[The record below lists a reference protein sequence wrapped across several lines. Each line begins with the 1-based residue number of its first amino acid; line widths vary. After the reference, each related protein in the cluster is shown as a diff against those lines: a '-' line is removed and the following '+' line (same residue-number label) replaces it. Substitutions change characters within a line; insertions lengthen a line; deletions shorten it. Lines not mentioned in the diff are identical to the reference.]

1 MARKI
6 KFPLEMKD
14 GTMVR
19 TLEELKENFDFE
31 KLVTY
36 FLNGKLYTWLNDR
49 GYSEEADK
57 LNNLNKG
64 DNFEQNLCG
73 IFGVKYE
80 RNESIN
86 LEEIE
91 VNNEKIKRIKEITD
105 DLEIIK
111 EADKVA
117 VNNEEFIRLLNSDT
131 STIYLLDNEFKFP
144 LNIKNKKIIGLNN
157 AKVIIESAE
166 FINFDNNQ
174 VFFENVRFNEEYNK
188 LVQEENLHKRKSQW
202 YKIPKPTDSL
212 LSKKQREICEKYFN
226 IIQDS
231 LIDFEFDINLYGKSF
246 NNIVNEITN
255 KLGGFWLLNRCIN
268 PLEIIFDKEECNP
281 YSRTIIELSET
292 YNSAIDK
299 EIDTIDELVME
310 TVRAITI
317 GSFKNNYIRSVFN
330 KGIDGINEVI
340 KESEKS
346 DNEKLKYVVI
356 FWCLFVIA
364 VDEHMYY
371 EKVGIIADL
380 SYMLKIEEEEMKKMV
395 SIVKYVLNDI
405 KNLKNVNFTTQ
416 SGEVVL

>member
-57 LNNLNKG
+57 LNNLNKD
-64 DNFEQNLCG
+64 DNFEQNLCD
-73 IFGVKYE
+73 IFGAKYE
-80 RNESIN
+80 RKENIN

-117 VNNEEFIRLLNSDT
+117 ANNEEFIRLLNGDT
-131 STIYLLDNEFKFP
+131 STIYLLDNEFKLP

-166 FINFDNNQ
+166 FINFDDNQ
-174 VFFENVRFNEEYNK
+174 VFFENVRFNEEYNI
-188 LVQEENLHKRKSQW
+188 LVEAENKRLEEENLHKKKRHQYKTSELTDFLLNKEQRK
-202 YKIPKPTDSL
+202 T
-212 LSKKQREICEKYFN
+212 CEKYFN

-231 LIDFEFDINLYGKSF
+231 LIDFEFDINLYGKSLK
-246 NNIVNEITN
+246 N
-255 KLGGFWLLNRCIN
+255 
-268 PLEIIFDKEECNP
+268 
-281 YSRTIIELSET
+281 IIE
-292 YNSAIDK
+292 N
-299 EIDTIDELVME
+299 
-310 TVRAITI
+310 
-317 GSFKNNYIRSVFN
+317 
-330 KGIDGINEVI
+330 
-340 KESEKS
+340 
-346 DNEKLKYVVI
+346 
-356 FWCLFVIA
+356 
-364 VDEHMYY
+364 
-371 EKVGIIADL
+371 ADL
-380 SYMLKIEEEEMKKMV
+380 NKAFLDYENRIS
-395 SIVKYVLNDI
+395 
-405 KNLKNVNFTTQ
+405 
-416 SGEVVL
+416 